1 MKKRGGKGDNRPSS
15 YSDLGESVWGRTRYR
30 GWGVRWWW
38 RLCAR
43 SSLTIVCKGY
53 FDIPSCLMNEQQ
65 DIRLSSSLTITLNP
79 DPVRLRLGLSGY
91 LPDLSSFPF
100 FPWLQKEKREKKS
113 GKSKLDAQPSIFR
126 FTYGRLSSHVSDS
139 QTNVCDKRHKEVAES
154 FL

>member
-91 LPDLSSFPF
+91 LIFPHSLF
-100 FPWLQKEKREKKS
+100 SPGSKKKKERKKS

-126 FTYGRLSSHVSDS
+126 LT
-139 QTNVCDKRHKEVAES
+139 
-154 FL
+154 